1 MGIEPFIYHR
11 PELDYVGGRLV
22 DNSKLKSVIDWKL
35 TISLEEDLKK
45 VVEKLSKWRIVI
57 TRIMIDKL
65 DFIES
70 LNWNIVLEDNYN
82 IKNYKNMNILKNF
95 IIIKN

>member
-11 PELDYVGGRLV
+11 PELDYVGDRLV

-45 VVEKLSKWRIVI
+45 VVEKLSK
-57 TRIMIDKL
+57 
-65 DFIES
+65 
-70 LNWNIVLEDNYN
+70 
-82 IKNYKNMNILKNF
+82 
-95 IIIKN
+95 